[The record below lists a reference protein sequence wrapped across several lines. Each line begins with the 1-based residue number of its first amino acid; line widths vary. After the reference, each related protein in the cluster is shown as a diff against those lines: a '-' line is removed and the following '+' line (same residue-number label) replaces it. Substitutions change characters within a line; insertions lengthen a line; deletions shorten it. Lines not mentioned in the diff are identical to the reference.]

1 MTASEVMWRQTRALR
16 IRALEARLRR
26 AEERREQTR
35 AELVAALDARW
46 RTVRENASTEAVA
59 VVAVARDIAVLGRV
73 WDGADI
79 EYQRVYGEIRRALRA
94 QAAPVPEMAR

>member
-1 MTASEVMWRQTRALR
+1 MTASEAMWRQTRALR
-16 IRALEARLRR
+16 IRDLEARLRK

-46 RTVRENASTEAVA
+46 RTAWANATSEAVA
-59 VVAVARDIAVLGRV
+59 VVVVARDIAVLGRV

-79 EYQRVYGEIRRALRA
+79 EYLRVYGEILRALRA
-94 QAAPVPEMAR
+94 QCAPVPELVQ